1 MKYSKPLEGQEM
13 PFPISK
19 TTKVRQLGDSI
30 SHVLVCCASLASL
43 WRNLHMY
50 IGNVRVI
57 VFAHCKIAA
66 FLDSGRFFRIGVVRC
81 ASMPETVV
89 SPV

>member
-1 MKYSKPLEGQEM
+1 
-13 PFPISK
+13 
-19 TTKVRQLGDSI
+19 
-30 SHVLVCCASLASL
+30 
-43 WRNLHMY
+43 MY

-66 FLDSGRFFRIGVVRC
+66 FFDSGRFFRIAVVRC
-81 ASMPETVV
+81 ASMLETVV